1 MPRALKTL
9 SKPAS
14 NRARSPRC
22 TLSKSA
28 AGELVE
34 QVIKRLKTKGFRR
47 TEALA
52 SLLTEMARSH
62 RPMTFAELGS
72 LTSLAGRDQATIYR
86 IIVKLDEAG
95 VLRRLGF
102 RDRAAHY
109 QLIIPGH
116 HHDYLVCKSCGTVAE
131 VDVPQPLEP
140 LEKEIAAQ
148 SGWKAVEHE
157 LEFFGVCPSCS
168 D

>member
-1 MPRALKTL
+1 LP
-9 SKPAS
+9 
-14 NRARSPRC
+14 
-22 TLSKSA
+22 
-28 AGELVE
+28 
-34 QVIKRLKTKGFRR
+34 
-47 TEALA
+47 
-52 SLLTEMARSH
+52 
-62 RPMTFAELGS
+62 
-72 LTSLAGRDQATIYR
+72 SLAGRDQATIYR

-116 HHDYLVCKSCGTVAE
+116 HHDYLVCKSCGTFAE
-131 VDVPQPLEP
+131 VEVHQPLEP